1 MAQSR
6 ALLGPWEIAG
16 LALPRRVFRN
26 ARLMVP
32 LCIALICGSF
42 AAAAVLS
49 LRLDRAHALNQAA
62 YFEAAR
68 AADLAA
74 VAGAA
79 LDRLSAAGLA
89 FARNPETRLADP
101 AIRNIAVFRDGRLA
115 SALKPLTAL
124 PPQPA
129 FKGTRSIFHFGPETG
144 LAFRD
149 DGSVVTVLF
158 DPAALAPGSLLR
170 QAALLSGGRP
180 LVSGTG
186 WQSDGASQT
195 RAVSGW
201 PLMAATLTDGDG
213 ALSRWRALLPLYI
226 FVILGPAFAGG
237 WLATLFVGTFERHQK
252 AAHALRALKTVR
264 PVEARLMVRLA
275 HAERAAAEAQRSK
288 SEFIAHMSHEL
299 RTPLNAVIGFS
310 EVIAKGLF
318 GPPGHA
324 KYLEYARDIA
334 EAGRGL
340 HNRIGDIL
348 EFANLEA
355 GRYPLKPET
364 VDLSVLAGASVEEH
378 KGRAFSRRIT
388 LDIGKTAPVAVT
400 ADPLAVKRILSNLIT
415 NALSYTPAGG
425 TVLVDVR
432 REEGAGVALVRDSG
446 KGFSAEERARAG
458 RAFQRFDRKGQVTG
472 SGLGLAIA
480 MELAR
485 RMGGAMRLF
494 SRPDQGSV
502 LEIRLPRA
510 ADGQG

>member
-1 MAQSR
+1 MAQLR
-6 ALLGPWEIAG
+6 ALLEPWEITG
-16 LALPRRVFRN
+16 FALPRRLFRN

-49 LRLDRAHALNQAA
+49 LRLDRAHALNQAE
-62 YFEAAR
+62 YFETGR

-74 VAGAA
+74 SAQAA
-79 LDRLSAAGLA
+79 LDRFAAAGLA
-89 FARNPETRLADP
+89 FVRNPETRFGDP
-101 AIRNIAVFRDGRLA
+101 AIRNIAIFRDGRVVSVLR
-115 SALKPLTAL
+115 PLIAA
-124 PPQPA
+124 PHEPS
-129 FKGTRSIFHFGPETG
+129 FKGPRTVFPFGPEAG

-149 DGSVVTVLF
+149 DGAVVAVVF
-158 DPAALAPGSLLR
+158 DRAALAPSSLLR
-170 QAALLSGGRP
+170 RAALLSGG
-180 LVSGTG
+180 LALTDGLG
-186 WQSDGASQT
+186 WQKDGARQAH
-195 RAVSGW
+195 AVQGW
-201 PLMAATLTDGDG
+201 PLMAATEMDGEG
-213 ALSRWRALLPLYI
+213 ALTRWRELLPLYM

-237 WLATLFVGTFERHQK
+237 WLAALFVGTFERHEK

-288 SEFIAHMSHEL
+288 SEFISHMSHEL

-310 EVIAKGLF
+310 DVIAKGMF

-340 HNRIGDIL
+340 HSRIADIL

-355 GRYPLKPET
+355 GRYPLRLET
-364 VDLSVLAGASVEEH
+364 VDLSQLAGASVAEH
-378 KGRAFSRRIT
+378 KGRAFSRRIA
-388 LDIGKTAPVAVT
+388 LDIGNAVPVAVT
-400 ADPLAVKRILSNLIT
+400 ADPLAVRRILSNLIS
-415 NALSYTPAGG
+415 NALSYTPPGG
-425 TVLVDVR
+425 KVLVDVR

-446 KGFSAEERARAG
+446 AGFSAEERVRAG
-458 RAFQRFDRKGQVTG
+458 RAFQRFDRKGHSTG
-472 SGLGLAIA
+472 AGLGLAIA

-502 LEIRLPRA
+502 LEVRLQRA
-510 ADGQG
+510 AGT